1 MARDFYKATNL
12 ETGEERL
19 TAIPPAVQVISRRSK
34 LHEVIKDDVRLGF
47 YAAVYG
53 GLNRDVMDAV
63 ADGSLTPEA
72 FMDRLTEWLWTW
84 EPDLTAVYDKDGNE
98 RRKPQT
104 EESESEADP
113 LP

>member
-19 TAIPPAVQVISRRSK
+19 TAIPPAVQVIARRK
-34 LHEVIKDDVRLGF
+34 LHEVIKGDVRLGF

-84 EPDLTAVYDKDGNE
+84 EPDIVNLYDADGNIKTPE
-98 RRKPQT
+98 VT
-104 EESESEADP
+104 EAVEGDP